1 MLMEAI
7 AGDIDYQRKLR
18 SDFGKRRLHPSTE
31 IRIWEY
37 AIGKPKEQIEMSA
50 SVTMNQRLAAERD
63 MLRQLDLKQL
73 EALAAESQAMID
85 RAFAAALAKP
95 GSADRIDVPAA
106 LTVGPR
112 EIECATS
119 DENGIDEVAP
129 AASKSP
135 CENRARKDGHE

>member
-1 MLMEAI
+1 MLMGAM

-18 SDFGKRRLHPSTE
+18 EDFRKRRLHPSTE

-37 AIGKPKEQIEMSA
+37 TIGRPKEQIEMSVN
-50 SVTMNQRLAAERD
+50 VTMNERLAAERA

-95 GSADRIDVPAA
+95 GIADSLDVPAP
-106 LTVGPR
+106 LSVRP
-112 EIECATS
+112 IETTS
-119 DENGIDEVAP
+119 SADDENASDEVAP
-129 AASKSP
+129 APTNPRVDAEPERS
-135 CENRARKDGHE
+135 EDQ